1 MRRVQKKGQAF
12 HQKTDCQ
19 EATGPMINIL
29 LVDDDPHIRMIIREY
44 AQAENWQF
52 MEAGNGEEALKLF
65 AGTVFSL
72 VILDVMMPRL
82 DGWATLRVLRKDS
95 AVPVI
100 LLTARDEEY
109 DRLLGFELGV
119 DDYIGKPFSPRELI
133 ARMKALLKRSGALT
147 QDLQTLVFGSMK
159 LDLAAH
165 HLTINGELV
174 ALTPKEYDLLA
185 FLAARPGK
193 AFTRDQLLN
202 HVWGYDYFGDART
215 VDTHVRSLRDKM
227 GECRTLIAT
236 VWGTGY
242 RFDAGG
248 CT

>member
-1 MRRVQKKGQAF
+1 
-12 HQKTDCQ
+12 
-19 EATGPMINIL
+19 MINIL
-29 LVDDDPHIRMIIREY
+29 LVDDDPHIRTIIREY

-52 MEAGNGEEALKLF
+52 AEAGHGEEALKLF
-65 AGTVFSL
+65 AGADFSL

-82 DGWATLRVLRKDS
+82 DGWTTLKMIRKDS
-95 AVPVI
+95 PVPVI

-119 DDYIGKPFSPRELI
+119 DDYISKPFSPRELI
-133 ARMKALLKRSGALT
+133 ARMKALLKRSGALI
-147 QDLQTLVFGSMK
+147 QDQQTLIYGSLK

-165 HLTINGELV
+165 AVTLAGEPV
-174 ALTPKEYDLLA
+174 SLTPKEYDLLA
-185 FLAARPGK
+185 FFAARPGK

-215 VDTHVRSLRDKM
+215 VDTHVRSLRDKL
-227 GECRTLIAT
+227 GECRFLIAT

-242 RFDAGG
+242 RFEAGG
-248 CT
+248 CK

>member
-1 MRRVQKKGQAF
+1 
-12 HQKTDCQ
+12 
-19 EATGPMINIL
+19 MITIL
-29 LVDDDPHIRMIIREY
+29 LVDDDPHIRSIIREY

-52 MEAGNGEEALKLF
+52 TEAGNGVEAMKF
-65 AGTVFSL
+65 MADADFSL
-72 VILDVMMPRL
+72 VILDVMMPKM
-82 DGWATLRVLRKDS
+82 DGWATLKLLRKDS

-119 DDYIGKPFSPRELI
+119 DDYISKPFSPRELI

-147 QDLQTLVFGSMK
+147 QDLQTLIFGTLK

-165 HLTINGELV
+165 TLMIDNELIP
-174 ALTPKEYDLLA
+174 LTPKEYDLLS
-185 FLAARPGK
+185 FFAARPGV

-202 HVWGYDYFGDART
+202 HVWGYDYYGDART
-215 VDTHVRSLRDKM
+215 VDTHIRSLRDKL
-227 GECRTLIAT
+227 GPCRTLIAT

-242 RFDAGG
+242 RLETGG
-248 CT
+248 CK